1 MLSWLSRIRFLL
13 VFPAITLP
21 GGQRESE
28 LSIRF
33 RDQAP
38 PLTSTGDVWLV
49 NVWTTAARRSGVR
62 RALQR
67 ARRIA
72 GTVAGHPQLQPAV
85 KVAVVV
91 SASVMVGVEGYG
103 AFGPI
108 DDLGRERVERV
119 FGVVDVKGS
128 WWDLDV
134 GLGASWG
141 LPDHP
146 IGKLIFGLHPF

>member
-1 MLSWLSRIRFLL
+1 MLSWQSRIRFLL
-13 VFPAITLP
+13 AFPAITLR

-38 PLTSTGDVWLV
+38 PVTSTGDVWLV

-72 GTVAGHPQLQPAV
+72 GTVAGQALVNSTEPAIPAGAAARSATVQPR
-85 KVAVVV
+85 VA
-91 SASVMVGVEGYG
+91 
-103 AFGPI
+103 
-108 DDLGRERVERV
+108 
-119 FGVVDVKGS
+119 KN
-128 WWDLDV
+128 
-134 GLGASWG
+134 
-141 LPDHP
+141 
-146 IGKLIFGLHPF
+146 